1 MITYREM
8 TEADKPL
15 LADMIWKMWA
25 GDDIKAKPEVA
36 IHYGYMVL
44 YYELVHS
51 SKAFVADDNGKAV
64 GLLILDI
71 KDGHPIHGD
80 YLMKMLEHT
89 IELCK
94 DPDGNK
100 NQKDW
105 NDLEKEYKGAEHLL
119 EGKNNGAEVALLIMD
134 ADHRRQGV
142 GSGIFRH
149 MSRYLHEQGVERFYL
164 HTDQCSN
171 HEFYPEKRKMTE
183 LNRRQS
189 KVAIG
194 GLNDIELY
202 IYYDDVIN
210 QINL

>member
-119 EGKNNGAEVALLIMD
+119 EGQELGAEVALFIND
-134 ADHRRQGV
+134 ADHRRKGV
-142 GSGIFRH
+142 GSGMFKY
-149 MSRYLHEQGVERFYL
+149 MSTYLHDQGVKRFYL
-164 HTDQCSN
+164 HTDQCSK
-171 HEFYPEKRKMTE
+171 HEFYTEKRGMIEFNKRKSAVDIGDVHNAE
-183 LNRRQS
+183 LFIM
-189 KVAIG
+189 V
-194 GLNDIELY
+194 
-202 IYYDDVIN
+202 DDVVN
-210 QINL
+210 QMHD